1 MKKKHSNLKVGT
13 TERVT
18 ALFFVFQLLVFLP
31 ALQKSIPWSDDWGY
45 IFYADDRNKNL
56 FHDAMAS
63 GRPILGFI
71 SQLAYQNSFIT
82 SNLIVIQLI
91 ALSGLLLLQVSLYKK
106 LKKYNFAQPIAIFL
120 PLTLILI
127 PGFQSYVYFLS
138 CFPYSWSCFFGFIS
152 YGLISSR
159 APNRMAIGGSLLI
172 LSFLIYPAGSMFYF
186 LSYFIDFMA
195 RFRENTKFLSNINH
209 LVKATLKFLSFFLLS
224 VLIARAISS
233 LYGIK
238 QASRIEPI
246 NSLDSL
252 FEKVVWVMSRIFVS
266 EYRIFTVASPTP
278 RQAATELI
286 IVVATLT
293 FFVLKPQKGLNI
305 NRILNFSLMLF
316 IPLLG
321 ALPNLIIREN
331 QFEFRT
337 LTATYA
343 ISLVFWVFCINEI
356 LQRIFTSSYRKGH
369 HNVMHANKALY
380 ATFISLVLLITFYV
394 QEDSK
399 NLWVKPSIERDEI
412 TLAALNNNNFNGR
425 ESICMV
431 IPQEVFSPLNK
442 LGIYSIRTDLVS
454 SWVPEPYMRMQL
466 KNFKVEEDIR
476 IFVKKDMND
485 CDKSNTL
492 IDYKSLG
499 ETD

>member
-1 MKKKHSNLKVGT
+1 
-13 TERVT
+13 
-18 ALFFVFQLLVFLP
+18 
-31 ALQKSIPWSDDWGY
+31 
-45 IFYADDRNKNL
+45 
-56 FHDAMAS
+56 
-63 GRPILGFI
+63 
-71 SQLAYQNSFIT
+71 
-82 SNLIVIQLI
+82 
-91 ALSGLLLLQVSLYKK
+91 
-106 LKKYNFAQPIAIFL
+106 
-120 PLTLILI
+120 
-127 PGFQSYVYFLS
+127 
-138 CFPYSWSCFFGFIS
+138 
-152 YGLISSR
+152 
-159 APNRMAIGGSLLI
+159 MAIGGSLLI

-238 QASRIEPI
+238 QTSRIEPI